1 MANDSPIGD
10 LVNFEDDERLDKPD
24 ALRFQTFGY
33 EALADA
39 LGGLLGECSGVL
51 GWPTFGTTPTSAI
64 TIGECVLV
72 GSRRRSGST
81 NRPRAVVHAYNPLST
96 YQAGSTTVDVSAYDA
111 ADQLA
116 FIWFARTEMLADIA
130 SRRRWS
136 GGGENTFNP
145 NTTKRTRIIFGTS
158 LDTATPPDEDNDW
171 YVFAQIVSWA
181 GSVPTIMPFHPL
193 EPGNLA
199 GSGSTNDSKIAKTL
213 VDVGALTTPGVRL
226 GFAEYADVLRRAQLM
241 QFDSDWTFDPDT
253 GEVLTSGTVS
263 ILGNGASQQGTKQL
277 AERLDLLE
285 DQPAMLL
292 WGRVT
297 TDAATASF
305 ANVSRR
311 EVPVD
316 ADARAGLGI
325 FSLGCKSTGQPVV
338 NVSPSRRVS
347 GDFTGTAPTYQVQI
361 SAGTGAG
368 VNWVITVRFWDNTN
382 TLVDSDFH
390 ITAHGVP
397 SV

>member
-1 MANDSPIGD
+1 MANDSPLGD

-24 ALRFQTFGY
+24 ALALQVLGY
-33 EALADA
+33 EALADD
-39 LGGLLGECSGVL
+39 LGGLLGECSGVI

-81 NRPRAVVHAYNPLST
+81 NRPRAVIHPYNPLST
-96 YQAGSTTVDVSAYDA
+96 YQSGSTTVDVSAYDA

-116 FIWFARTEMLADIA
+116 YIWFARTEMLADIA
-130 SRRRWS
+130 SRRKFAAGVES
-136 GGGENTFNP
+136 TFNP
-145 NTTKRTRIIFGTS
+145 NTRKRTRIIFGTS

-181 GSVPTIMPFHPL
+181 GSVPTIEPFHPF

-199 GSGSTNDSKIAKTL
+199 GAGDTNDAKIAKTL
-213 VDVGALTTPGVRL
+213 VDSGALTDPGVRL
-226 GFAEYADVLRRAQLM
+226 GFPEYLDVLRRAQLM
-241 QFDSDWTFDPDT
+241 QLDSDWTFDPDT
-253 GEVLTSGTVS
+253 GEVLTAGTVS
-263 ILGNGASQQGTKQL
+263 ILGNGADQQGNKQL
-277 AERLDLLE
+277 AERLDVLE
-285 DQPAMLL
+285 DQPSLLL

-297 TDAATASF
+297 IDAATPSF
-305 ANVSRR
+305 ANLSRR

-316 ADARAGLGI
+316 ADAHGATGV

-338 NVSPSRRVS
+338 NVTPSRRSS
-347 GDFTGTAPTYQVQI
+347 GDFTGTAPTHQVQI
-361 SAGTGAG
+361 LAGTGAG
-368 VNWVITVRFWDNTN
+368 VNWVITVRLWDNTN
-382 TLVDSDFH
+382 AAVDSDFH
-390 ITAHGVP
+390 ITAFGVP

>member
-24 ALRFQTFGY
+24 ALALQVLGY

-39 LGGLLGECSGVL
+39 LGGLLGECSGVV

-81 NRPRAVVHAYNPLST
+81 NRPRAVIHAYNPAST

-116 FIWFARTEMLADIA
+116 YLWFARTEMLADIA

-136 GGGENTFNP
+136 GGGEATFNP

-181 GSVPTIMPFHPL
+181 GSVPTIEPFHPL

-199 GSGSTNDSKIAKTL
+199 GSGSTDDSKIAKTL
-213 VDVGALTTPGVRL
+213 VDVGALTGPGVRL
-226 GFAEYADVLRRAQLM
+226 GFAEYVDVLRRAQLM
-241 QFDSDWTFDPDT
+241 QLDSDWTFDPDT
-253 GEVLTSGTVS
+253 GEVLTAGTVS
-263 ILGNGASQQGTKQL
+263 ILGNGADQQGNKQL
-277 AERLDLLE
+277 AERLDVIE
-285 DQPAMLL
+285 DQPVLMCVGKVLTSGA
-292 WGRVT
+292 VSNF
-297 TDAATASF
+297 ASLI
-305 ANVSRR
+305 RR
-311 EVPVD
+311 EAIVD
-316 ADARAGLGI
+316 ADSRTSAGIWKVAVRSPGGI
-325 FSLGCKSTGQPVV
+325 ASV
-338 NVSPSRRVS
+338 NVSVKNRDGGPDPASDASTIRSYV
-347 GDFTGTAPTYQVQI
+347 I
-361 SAGTGAG
+361 SGTGAG
-368 VNWVITVRFWDNTN
+368 NYWVVVWAWDNTN
-382 TLVDSDFH
+382 APSDVDFY
-390 ITAHGVP
+390 IQVWGLY
-397 SV
+397 